1 MLQASGYLVLR
12 RSGWRLSARW
22 LKTKPTST
30 TPNEV
35 VVHLSVE
42 VPDALFERPQLTA
55 VLTVDRSKVP
65 SAEIEEKVLISA
77 AQILEAQTGL
87 RVEFVKEEPIERI
100 VPPLPET
107 VDEPHQDE
115 PYVDPDDMP
124 GGAHDPDR
132 GR

>member
-1 MLQASGYLVLR
+1 M
-12 RSGWRLSARW
+12 SARW
-22 LKTKPTST
+22 LKTRPTST
-30 TPNEV
+30 TANEV

-65 SAEIEEKVLISA
+65 PTEIKEEVLISA

-87 RVEFVKEEPIERI
+87 RVQFVKEEPIERV

-107 VDEPHQDE
+107 IDEPLQDE
-115 PYVDPDDMP
+115 PYVDPDDMA